1 MTEKLPDFSIE
12 TERLLLREFRPTDA
26 PGIFELNG
34 DPEVIKYTGDAPFAD
49 LPAAEEFLRGYAP
62 YASEGF
68 GRWAVLNKTDN
79 TFFGFCGL
87 RYLESGEV
95 DLGYRFMKKYWGQGY
110 ATESTRACLDFAFN
124 KKQLPEVI
132 ARVSPDN
139 TASIHVLEKLGM
151 HYYKKDY
158 CGGIPDSFY
167 YKIIRENWNNS
178 V

>member
-12 TERLLLREFRPTDA
+12 TERLLLREFRLSDSH
-26 PGIFELNG
+26 GIFELNG
-34 DPEVIKYTGDAPFAD
+34 DPEVIRYTGDEPFAD
-49 LPAAEEFLRGYAP
+49 LHAAEEFLRGYAP

-68 GRWAVLNKTDN
+68 GRWAVLRRSDDA
-79 TFFGFCGL
+79 FLGFCGL
-87 RYLESGEV
+87 RYLENGDV

-110 ATESTRACLDFAFN
+110 ATESARACLDFAFLT
-124 KKQLPEVI
+124 KDLPEVI

-139 TASIHVLEKLGM
+139 VASIHVLEKLGM

-167 YKIIRENWNNS
+167 YKITSENWKNR